1 MRPGRVGLAVALL
14 AAGCSVGPNY
24 VRPGAPAPAAFKEA
38 AGWKIAEPR
47 DEAAH
52 GPWWTVYDDETLA
65 RLEAAVESA
74 NQNVAA
80 AEARF
85 REARALVSAARASWY
100 PTVTVGVSAGRA
112 RGSENLSSVQGRGF
126 GGRTES
132 DFTMPLSVS
141 WELDVWGRIRR
152 EVESRAASAQASA
165 ADLASTQLSLQ
176 AELAID
182 YFRLRT
188 LDAQRRLFDAS
199 VDAFAKSLE
208 LTRNRY
214 AGGVASRADVVQAET
229 QLASTRAQAI
239 DLGVERAQ
247 TEHAIA
253 VLTGQSPA
261 ELSLE
266 YAPLNAA
273 PPDVPPG
280 VPAALLERRPD
291 VAAAERRVAAANAEI
306 GVAQAAYFPTVELSA
321 TGGFES
327 NDIAKW
333 LVWPSRFWSFG
344 PSVSETVFDGGA
356 RGALTA
362 QARATYDETVATY
375 RQSTLAAFEQ
385 VEDALA
391 ALRLLEEEARI
402 QNEAVTSAREAVRI
416 LTNQYKAGI
425 AGYLEVV
432 ITQAAALANERTAVD
447 ILGRRLAASVLLVE
461 ALGGGWRTDDLP
473 PQRDLAA
480 D

>member
-1 MRPGRVGLAVALL
+1 MGLRAGLFTALL

-24 VRPGAPAPAAFKEA
+24 VRPAAPAPAEFKEA
-38 AGWKIAEPR
+38 SGWKVAEPR
-47 DEAAH
+47 DEAAR
-52 GPWWTVYDDETLA
+52 GPWWTVYDDLA
-65 RLEAAVESA
+65 LATLEAAVADA
-74 NQNVAA
+74 NQNLAA

-100 PTVTVGVSAGRA
+100 PTVTLGVSATR
-112 RGSENLSSVQGRGF
+112 SHTSDNLSRVPGF
-126 GGRTES
+126 SGRTQS
-132 DFTMPLSVS
+132 DFAMPLSID
-141 WELDVWGRIRR
+141 WEADVWGRIRR

-165 ADLASTQLSLQ
+165 ADLASTRLSLQ
-176 AELAID
+176 AELATD

-188 LDAQRRLFDAS
+188 LDAQRRLLDETAK
-199 VDAFAKSLE
+199 AFATSLD

-229 QLASTRAQAI
+229 LLASTQAQAI

-253 VLTGQSPA
+253 VLTGKSPA
-261 ELSLE
+261 ELSLAK
-266 YAPLNAA
+266 APLDAA

-306 GVAQAAYFPTVELSA
+306 GVAVAAYFPTVQLSA
-321 TGGFES
+321 SGGFES

-344 PSVSETVFDGGA
+344 PAVSETVFDGGA

-362 QARATYDETVATY
+362 QARATYDETVALY
-375 RQSTLAAFEQ
+375 RQSTLAAFQQ

-391 ALRLLEEEARI
+391 ALRLLEDEARV
-402 QNEAVTSAREAVRI
+402 QNEAVASAREAVRI
-416 LTNQYKAGI
+416 ITNQYKAGI
-425 AGYLEVV
+425 TSYLEVV
-432 ITQAAALANERTAVD
+432 TTETTALANERTAVD
-447 ILGRRLAASVLLVE
+447 ILGRRLAASVLLVQ

-473 PQRDLAA
+473 PPRDLAA

>member
-1 MRPGRVGLAVALL
+1 MRLRRAFAVIALL
-14 AAGCSVGPNY
+14 ATGCSVGPNY
-24 VRPGAPAPAAFKEA
+24 LRPSVPTPAEWKEA
-38 AGWKIAEPR
+38 AAWKIAEPR
-47 DEAAH
+47 EEAAR
-52 GPWWTVYDDETLA
+52 GPWWTVYNDETLA
-65 RLEAAVESA
+65 GLEATVESA

-85 REARALVSAARASWY
+85 REARALVSAARADWY
-100 PTVTVGVSAGRA
+100 PTVTLGVSATRSRNSKNIGT
-112 RGSENLSSVQGRGF
+112 GQGV

-132 DFTMPLSVS
+132 DFAMPLSIN

-152 EVESRAASAQASA
+152 EVESQKASAQASA
-165 ADLASTQLSLQ
+165 ADLASIRLSMQ
-176 AELAID
+176 AELATD
-182 YFRLRT
+182 YFRMRT
-188 LDAQRRLFDAS
+188 LDAQRRLLDAT

-214 AGGVASRADVVQAET
+214 AGGIASRADVVQAET
-229 QLASTRAQAI
+229 QLASTRAQTI

-253 VLTGQSPA
+253 VLTGKSPA
-261 ELSLE
+261 DLSFGN
-266 YAPLNAA
+266 APLDAA

-280 VPAALLERRPD
+280 VPAVLLERRPD
-291 VAAAERRVAAANAEI
+291 VAAAERRVAAANAQI
-306 GVAQAAYFPTVELSA
+306 GVAEAAYFPTVQLSA

-344 PSVSETVFDGGA
+344 PAVSETVFDGGR

-362 QARATYDETVATY
+362 QARATYDETVAVY
-375 RQSTLAAFEQ
+375 RQSTLTAFQQ

-391 ALRLLEEEARI
+391 ALRLLEEEARV
-402 QNEAVTSAREAVRI
+402 QNDAVAAARDSVRI

-425 AGYLEVV
+425 TSYLEVV
-432 ITQAAALANERTAVD
+432 TTQTTALANERTAVD
-447 ILGRRLAASVLLVE
+447 ILGRRLAASVLLVQS
-461 ALGGGWRTDDLP
+461 LGGGWQTDDLP
-473 PQRDLAA
+473 PPPALAA